1 MNTLMADVRFAIRGM
16 RRSPGFTVV
25 AILTLALGIGA
36 NTAIFSF
43 VDGVLLKPLSNPK
56 PEELVMLWEKPPG
69 GDRNGISALNYL
81 DWQNQSK
88 SFQYMSAVAGGTL
101 TLSGSGEPQQL
112 KATLVSA
119 SYFELWGDHA
129 ALGRTFAYDED
140 QPGKDKVVVLTN
152 RLWQSRYAADPKV
165 LGKSITLDGSNYTII
180 GVLPPGVYDRN
191 WCEIWL
197 PLAFEPAKLTRNF
210 HWLRAFGRLK
220 PDVSLQQARAE
231 MDAIGAHI
239 AKDYPDSN
247 QGWGVTVDRLV
258 DRLVGPQLR
267 QSLYVLLA
275 AVIAVL
281 MIGCANLANLMLAR
295 AAVRDR
301 EVAIR
306 SALGAGRGRLVRQFL
321 TESVML
327 SVMGGVAGLGLGY
340 ALMKAIQTWMPPFMV
355 PAQSDV
361 RLDYRVLLFTF
372 AVAVLTG
379 LLFGVA
385 PALQAT
391 NRDAAESLKDG
402 GRANTGSVSRHRLRG
417 ILIIAEVALAFVL
430 LAGAGL
436 LIRSFSRLASVDP
449 GFDSTNVITMG
460 LPMQMGKDVD
470 GARVTSYLR
479 QITEAVQSVPGVRN
493 AAITSALPMD
503 GWGFGMPFQIVGH
516 QSLDRAKR
524 QACFFKIVSASYFRG
539 LGMKFRKGR
548 ELSDTDVAGGAP
560 VTVINETM
568 VKKYFPNED
577 PIGKRIL
584 VQQIVTGKHELG
596 PEIPWQVVGVVADEK
611 VGSLDDNSP
620 GMYVPAPQSPI
631 VGMDLLVRAAGDP
644 LLLIKA
650 IQRRVWEVNKD
661 QPLTNMRTLEQIKT
675 ESMASGRLRTVL
687 LGIFAAIALLL
698 AAVGIYGVIS
708 YTVAQRTHE
717 MGIRAALGAGS
728 MDLLKLVIGNG
739 MFLAG
744 TGLLLGFLGALGLN
758 RLLTSL
764 LFETSTTDA
773 PTLVSVVA
781 ILGLVAF
788 AACYIPGRRATKVD
802 PMVALR
808 YE

>member
-1 MNTLMADVRFAIRGM
+1 MHTLLADLRFALRGM
-16 RRSPGFTVV
+16 RKSPGFTAV

-43 VDGVLLKPLSNPK
+43 VDGVLLKPLPNPH
-56 PEELVMLWEKPPG
+56 PEQLVMLWEKPPG
-69 GDRNGISALNYL
+69 GERNGISALNYL

-88 SFQYMSAVAGGTL
+88 SFRYMSAVAGNTL

-129 ALGRTFAYDED
+129 ALGRTFAFDED

-152 RLWQSRYAADPKV
+152 RLWQSRYGSDTKV

-220 PDVSLQQARAE
+220 PDVNLQQARAE
-231 MDAIGAHI
+231 MDAIGARI

-247 QGWGVTVDRLV
+247 HGWGVTVDRLV
-258 DRLVGPQLR
+258 DRIVGPQLR

-275 AVIAVL
+275 AVVAVL

-306 SALGAGRGRLVRQFL
+306 SALGAGRVRLVRQFL
-321 TESVML
+321 TESLVL
-327 SVMGGVAGLGLGY
+327 SIAGGVAGLGLGY
-340 ALMKAIQTWMPPFMV
+340 LLMRGIQAWMPPFMV
-355 PAQSDV
+355 PAQADV
-361 RLDYRVLLFTF
+361 RLDLRVLLFTF
-372 AVAVLTG
+372 AVAVVTG
-379 LLFGVA
+379 VLFGVV
-385 PALQAT
+385 PAVQAS
-391 NRDAAESLKDG
+391 NRDAADALKEG
-402 GRANTGSVSRHRLRG
+402 GRANTGSVSRHRLRSV
-417 ILIIAEVALAFVL
+417 LIVAEVALAFVL

-436 LIRSFSRLASVDP
+436 LIRSFLRLESVDT

-460 LPMQMGKDVD
+460 LPMSMDKNTD
-470 GARVTSYLR
+470 GARVANYLR
-479 QITEAVQSVPGVRN
+479 EITAAVETVPGVRDV
-493 AAITSALPMD
+493 AVTSALPMQ
-503 GWGFGMPFQIVGH
+503 GWGFGMPFQIVG
-516 QSLDRAKR
+516 QPPLDRANR
-524 QACFFKIVSASYFRG
+524 PACFFKIVSASYFRG

-548 ELSDTDVAGGAP
+548 GLSDNDTKGGAP

-568 VKKYFPNED
+568 AKKFFKNED
-577 PIGKRIL
+577 PIGKQIL
-584 VQQIVTGKHELG
+584 VQQIVTGKRELG
-596 PEIPWQVVGVVADEK
+596 PEVPWQVVGVVADEK
-611 VGSLDDNSP
+611 VGSLDDISP
-620 GMYVPAPQSPI
+620 GMYVPVTQSPI
-631 VGMDLLVRAAGDP
+631 VGMDLLVRGAGDP
-644 LLLIKA
+644 MLLIKA
-650 IQRRVWEVNKD
+650 IQHRVWEINKD
-661 QPLTNMRTLEQIKT
+661 QPLTNIKTLEEIKT
-675 ESMASGRLRTVL
+675 ETLASNRLRTVL
-687 LGIFAAIALLL
+687 LGTFAAIALLL

-717 MGIRAALGAGS
+717 MGIRAALGAGAL
-728 MDLLKLVIGNG
+728 DLLKLVIGNG
-739 MFLAG
+739 MLLAII
-744 TGLLLGFLGALGLN
+744 GLILGFLGALGLN
-758 RLLTSL
+758 RLLASL
-764 LFETSTTDA
+764 LFETSATDG
-773 PTLVSVVA
+773 PTLVAVA
-781 ILGLVAF
+781 LVLGLVAF
-788 AACYIPGRRATKVD
+788 LACYVPGRRATRVD